1 MLCHFL
7 PVSVVSDEKF
17 ASIWIAFL
25 LQISCH
31 FCLPAIKILFFVFSF
46 QIFNY
51 EVCWSGFLGSILYE
65 DFLRFLNFFQIWKR
79 FTHYIYNIYFSAC
92 LLFPLFLELQWLEC
106 YIFFTVPLVPVHFF
120 FSVYFFLLYRLSNF
134 YYFIFQFT
142 NFFLCSL
149 CSAAMSIQWGF

>member
-46 QIFNY
+46 QIFND

-120 FSVYFFLLYRLSNF
+120 FSLFLSVVQIEQFLLLYLP
-134 YYFIFQFT
+134 IH
-142 NFFLCSL
+142 
-149 CSAAMSIQWGF
+149 